1 MIKKIQT
8 LEQKMSQKS
17 KAIVKVSDLG
27 EFEQITS
34 TGLSIVIVSATWCGV
49 CRYFEPTTAKL
60 AKEYTDIKFLKID
73 LDEAEESMPDV
84 VEHICSVPH
93 FDFYH
98 NGMIV
103 GEYSGSKADQLK
115 IAIEQFRSELK
126 N

>member
-1 MIKKIQT
+1 MT
-8 LEQKMSQKS
+8 QKPKTI
-17 KAIVKVSDLG
+17 AKVTDLA
-27 EFEQITS
+27 EFEEITS
-34 TGLSIVIVSATWCGV
+34 KGMSVVIVSASWCGV
-49 CRYFEPTTAKL
+49 CRYFEPTTAKM
-60 AKEYTDIKFLKID
+60 AKEYTDVKFLKID

-98 NGMIV
+98 NGVIV

-115 IAIEQFRSELK
+115 IAIEQIRSELQKQAK